1 MTLVE
6 VFLVHVAA
14 MASPG
19 PNVLIVIRTA
29 IAESRR
35 AALYTAAG
43 VATGGAIWAGAAALG
58 LGLAI
63 AGSTLAYD
71 ALRVLGGAYL
81 VYLGVRTARSSAA
94 AIAPADGAE
103 PGVSAGR
110 AWRSGVLTNLSNPKA
125 AVFFTS
131 VFATLLPA
139 DASVALRVAAVA
151 VIVLDALAWH
161 ALLAVVL
168 SSPPA
173 QARYLR
179 ARRPIDRVAGV
190 VMIGFGLRLAS
201 DLR

>member
-1 MTLVE
+1 MLVE
-6 VFLVHVAA
+6 IFLVHVAA

-19 PNVLIVIRTA
+19 PNVLVVIRTA

-35 AALYTAAG
+35 AALFCAAG
-43 VATGGAIWAGAAALG
+43 VATGGAIWAGGAALG
-58 LGLAI
+58 LGLVI
-63 AGSTLAYD
+63 AGSALAYD

-81 VYLGVRTARSSAA
+81 VYLGVRTAQSSAGRVA
-94 AIAPADGAE
+94 APVGDSPRLSG
-103 PGVSAGR
+103 GR
-110 AWRSGVLTNLSNPKA
+110 AWRSCLLTNLANPKA

-139 DASVALRVAAVA
+139 DASIALRVAAVA
-151 VIVLDALAWH
+151 VIVVDALAWH
-161 ALLAVVL
+161 AFLAVAL

-179 ARRPIDRVAGV
+179 ARRSIDRVAGV
-190 VMIGFGLRLAS
+190 VMIGFGLRLAT

>member
-1 MTLVE
+1 MLIE
-6 VFLVHVAA
+6 IFLVHVAA

-19 PNVLIVIRTA
+19 PNVLVVIRTA

-35 AALYTAAG
+35 AGLFCAAG
-43 VATGGAIWAGAAALG
+43 VATGGAIWAGGAALG
-58 LGLAI
+58 LGLVI
-63 AGSTLAYD
+63 ANLPIAYD
-71 ALRVLGGAYL
+71 ALRVLGGLYL
-81 VYLGVRTARSSAA
+81 VYLGVRTARSVAGWE
-94 AIAPADGAE
+94 AP
-103 PGVSAGR
+103 PGVQPRASGRR
-110 AWRSGVLTNLSNPKA
+110 AWRRGLLTNLSNPKA

-139 DASVALRVAAVA
+139 DSSLALRIAAVA
-151 VIVLDALAWH
+151 VIVVDALLWH

-179 ARRPIDRVAGV
+179 ARRWIDRVAGV
-190 VMIGFGLRLAS
+190 VMIAFGLRLAT

>member
-1 MTLVE
+1 MLIE
-6 VFLVHVAA
+6 IFLVHVAA

-19 PNVLIVIRTA
+19 PNVLVVIRTA

-35 AALYTAAG
+35 AGLFCAAG
-43 VATGGAIWAGAAALG
+43 VATGGAIWAGGAALG
-58 LGLAI
+58 LGLVI
-63 AGSTLAYD
+63 ANLPIAYD
-71 ALRVLGGAYL
+71 ALRVLGGLYL
-81 VYLGVRTARSSAA
+81 VYLGVRTARSVAGWE
-94 AIAPADGAE
+94 AP
-103 PGVSAGR
+103 PGVQPRASGRR
-110 AWRSGVLTNLSNPKA
+110 AWRRGLLTNLSNPKA

-139 DASVALRVAAVA
+139 DSSLALRIAAVA
-151 VIVLDALAWH
+151 VIVVDALLWH

-179 ARRPIDRVAGV
+179 ARPWIDRVAGV
-190 VMIGFGLRLAS
+190 VMIAFGLRLAT

>member
-1 MTLVE
+1 MLIE
-6 VFLVHVAA
+6 IFLVHVAA

-19 PNVLIVIRTA
+19 PNVLVVIRTA

-35 AALYTAAG
+35 AGLFCAAG
-43 VATGGAIWAGAAALG
+43 VATGGAIWAGGAALG
-58 LGLAI
+58 LGLVI
-63 AGSTLAYD
+63 ANLPIAYD
-71 ALRVLGGAYL
+71 ALRVLGGLYL
-81 VYLGVRTARSSAA
+81 LYLGVRTARSVAGWE
-94 AIAPADGAE
+94 AP
-103 PGVSAGR
+103 PGVQPRASGRR
-110 AWRSGVLTNLSNPKA
+110 AWRRGLLTNLSNPKA

-139 DASVALRVAAVA
+139 DSSLALRIAAVA
-151 VIVLDALAWH
+151 VIVVDALLWH

-179 ARRPIDRVAGV
+179 ARPWIDRVAGV
-190 VMIGFGLRLAS
+190 VMIAFGLRLAT

>member
-1 MTLVE
+1 MLIE
-6 VFLVHVAA
+6 IFLVHVAA

-19 PNVLIVIRTA
+19 PNVLVVIRTA

-35 AALYTAAG
+35 AGLFCAAG
-43 VATGGAIWAGAAALG
+43 VATGGAIWAGGAALG
-58 LGLAI
+58 LGLVI
-63 AGSTLAYD
+63 ANLPIAYD
-71 ALRVLGGAYL
+71 ALRVLGGLYL
-81 VYLGVRTARSSAA
+81 VYLGVRTARSVAGWE
-94 AIAPADGAE
+94 AP
-103 PGVSAGR
+103 PGVQPRASGRR
-110 AWRSGVLTNLSNPKA
+110 AWRRGLLTNLSNPKA

-139 DASVALRVAAVA
+139 DSSLALRIAAVA
-151 VIVLDALAWH
+151 VIVVDALLWH

-179 ARRPIDRVAGV
+179 ARRRIDGVAGV
-190 VMIGFGLRLAS
+190 VMIAFGLRLAT